1 MFTVHTIHIMRE
13 YILIRTVVPDALGG
27 GVMSIYITDNRYS
40 HRRPDYQFST
50 PSRVPIDLLQVITSV
65 NVATVLFIH
74 NFFKDPG
81 NQHINRLHHRP
92 HYTAINQYGRS
103 GGVAILL

>member
-1 MFTVHTIHIMRE
+1 
-13 YILIRTVVPDALGG
+13 
-27 GVMSIYITDNRYS
+27 MSIYITDNRYS

-50 PSRVPIDLLQVITSV
+50 TSRVPIDLTSHYFGERGYC
-65 NVATVLFIH
+65 AFTH
-74 NFFKDPG
+74 NFSKDPG

-92 HYTAINQYGRS
+92 HYTAIHQYGRS